1 MSRAS
6 PGGRLAFAA
15 AAAISAGLLFLHVWL
30 NVDPRLLYHRQGPL
44 FFTGWGFFREH
55 LGRPGG
61 LVDYASAL
69 LAQFHWLGWPG
80 AAVMAALALAIAVLM
95 RAILG
100 RLGRRWTWPALVPLA
115 LLAALANRFD
125 HPLATWVGLAAV
137 LAVTAAYVWA
147 PPRRAPARAALFMAL
162 AALTYYAAGAAM
174 FVFAIIAAVRELGSA
189 DVRRVSRH
197 GKSST
202 FGTPL
207 DDVQPVAVQ
216 SALRKEFTRR
226 GGQSAIGTVSRHG
239 ESSTRP
245 AAHQLAL
252 ARIAFASVCLAWA
265 AAVPYAAG
273 WFFEMPTR
281 EAYTCGLAFM
291 LAHDT
296 VTLVASIGLY
306 AVPVLAA
313 AAAAL
318 WPRRGEVPPARPWL
332 WRIVGAGAAAA
343 VLAGGA
349 VLALGSLDPAERSF
363 LRIDW
368 CTQEGRWADVLAEA
382 AARPQPGAF
391 VRQDVVLALFHS
403 GRLLDD
409 LFSYPLP
416 PQEAEPAPSLTAF
429 SRSTA
434 YARTCERMLE
444 FGRVGEAEHAAYE
457 ALETLGERPEILR
470 HIVLIDILKG
480 QPEAA
485 RPVLGLLEKTLW
497 HAAWARQ
504 CRARLAADPALGD
517 DDRVRRLR
525 ALLSSTDLAGDPT
538 PETTLVEPLRANPQ
552 NRMAAEY
559 LMVLYLT
566 ARRSEYVADNLL
578 RLRQAGMTELPRHVQ
593 EAVVH
598 VAWHRRDQPIRLY
611 GFSLAPALRE
621 GYPRFAA
628 RLEPYAKD
636 PAGAWN
642 ALRNDYG
649 STYWFYYTFGC
660 TPFGRQGPPPAREA
674 PK

>member
-1 MSRAS
+1 MVTSRAP

-61 LVDYASAL
+61 LVDYASSL

-80 AAVMAALALAIAVLM
+80 AAVMAALALAIAVLV

-100 RLGRRWTWPALVPLA
+100 RLGRRWTWPALAPLA
-115 LLAALANRFD
+115 LLAVLANRFD

-137 LAVTAAYVWA
+137 LAITTAYVWA
-147 PPRRAPARAALFMAL
+147 APRWAPARAALFMAL
-162 AALTYYAAGAAM
+162 AALTYYVAGAAM
-174 FVFAIIAAVRELGSA
+174 FVFAVIAAVGELRDKHA
-189 DVRRVSRH
+189 
-197 GKSST
+197 
-202 FGTPL
+202 
-207 DDVQPVAVQ
+207 VA
-216 SALRKEFTRR
+216 
-226 GGQSAIGTVSRHG
+226 RHG
-239 ESSTRP
+239 ESSTFGAPPNGWTRGVI
-245 AAHQLAL
+245 AL
-252 ARIAFASVCLAWA
+252 VYLAWA

-281 EAYTCGLAFM
+281 EACTCGLAFM

-296 VTLVASIGLY
+296 VAMVASIGLY

-313 AAAAL
+313 AVAAL
-318 WPRRGEVPPARPWL
+318 WPRREEVPPARPRL
-332 WRIVGAGAAAA
+332 WQIAGAGAAAA

-349 VLALGSLDPAERSF
+349 VLALGSLDPSERSF

-382 AARPQPGAF
+382 AARPQPGAL
-391 VRQDVVLALFHS
+391 VHQDVLLALFHS

-416 PQEAEPAPSLTAF
+416 PEEGKPAPSLAAF
-429 SRSTA
+429 GRSAA
-434 YARTCERMLE
+434 YARTCELMLE

-497 HAAWARQ
+497 HAGWARQ
-504 CRARLAADPALGD
+504 RRARLAADPALAD
-517 DDRVRRLR
+517 DDQVRRLR
-525 ALLSSTDLAGDPT
+525 GLLSSTDLVGDPN
-538 PETTLVEPLRANPQ
+538 PETALLESLRANPQ

-566 ARRSEYVADNLL
+566 ARRSDLVVDNLL
-578 RLRQAGMTELPRHVQ
+578 RLRQAGLTELPRHVQ
-593 EAVVH
+593 EAVVL

-611 GFSLAPALRE
+611 GFRLAPALRD

-636 PAGAWN
+636 RAGAWN
-642 ALRNDYG
+642 VLRNDYG
-649 STYWFYYTFGC
+649 STYWFYSTFGC
-660 TPFGRQGPPPAREA
+660 TPFGRQGPPPAPAREA

>member
-1 MSRAS
+1 MVTSRAS
-6 PGGRLAFAA
+6 PRGRLAFAA

-44 FFTGWGFFREH
+44 FFTGWSFFREH

-100 RLGRRWTWPALVPLA
+100 RLGGRWTWPALVPLA

-137 LAVTAAYVWA
+137 LAITTAYVWA
-147 PPRRAPARAALFMAL
+147 APRGAPARATLFMAL
-162 AALTYYAAGAAM
+162 AALAYYAAGATM
-174 FVFAIIAAVRELGSA
+174 FVFAIIAAVGE
-189 DVRRVSRH
+189 RRDKLAVA
-197 GKSST
+197 
-202 FGTPL
+202 FGAAPNG
-207 DDVQPVAVQ
+207 
-216 SALRKEFTRR
+216 RTR
-226 GGQSAIGTVSRHG
+226 GVI
-239 ESSTRP
+239 
-245 AAHQLAL
+245 
-252 ARIAFASVCLAWA
+252 ASVCLAWA

-296 VTLVASIGLY
+296 VAMVASIGLY
-306 AVPVLAA
+306 AVPILAA
-313 AAAAL
+313 AVAAL
-318 WPRRGEVPPARPWL
+318 WPRRGEAPPARPWL
-332 WRIVGAGAAAA
+332 WRIAGAGTAAA

-349 VLALGSLDPAERSF
+349 ALALGSFDPAERSF
-363 LRIDW
+363 LHIDW

-382 AARPQPGAF
+382 AARPQAGTL
-391 VRQDVVLALFHS
+391 VHQDVVLALFHS
-403 GRLLDD
+403 GRLLDN

-416 PQEAEPAPSLTAF
+416 PEEAKPAPSLAAF

-470 HIVLIDILKG
+470 HIVLIDILKR

-497 HAAWARQ
+497 HAGWARQ

-525 ALLSSTDLAGDPT
+525 GLLSSTDLAGDLN
-538 PETTLVEPLRANPQ
+538 PETALVEPLRANPQ

-566 ARRSEYVADNLL
+566 ARRSDLVVDNLL
-578 RLRQAGMTELPRHVQ
+578 RLRQAGLTELPRHVQ
-593 EAVVH
+593 EAVVLY
-598 VAWHRRDQPIRLY
+598 AWHRRDQPIRLY
-611 GFSLAPALRE
+611 GFTLAPALRD
-621 GYPRFAA
+621 GYPRFVA

-636 PAGAWN
+636 RAGAWN

-660 TPFGRQGPPPAREA
+660 TPFGRQGPPPAPAREA

>member
-1 MSRAS
+1 MVTSRAS
-6 PGGRLAFAA
+6 PGGRLTFAA
-15 AAAISAGLLFLHVWL
+15 AAAISGGLLFLHVWL

-44 FFTGWGFFREH
+44 FFTGWSFFREH

-137 LAVTAAYVWA
+137 LAITTAYVWA
-147 PPRRAPARAALFMAL
+147 APRRAPARAALFMAL
-162 AALTYYAAGAAM
+162 AALAYYAAGAAM
-174 FVFAIIAAVRELGSA
+174 FVFAIVAAVGE
-189 DVRRVSRH
+189 RRQKHAVARH
-197 GKSST
+197 GESST
-202 FGTPL
+202 FGSPL
-207 DDVQPVAVQ
+207 DDAQPVAVQ
-216 SALRKEFTRR
+216 SAIRNP
-226 GGQSAIGTVSRHG
+226 QSAIGAVSRHG

-245 AAHQLAL
+245 AAHQSAL

-281 EAYTCGLAFM
+281 EACTCGLPFM

-296 VTLVASIGLY
+296 VAMVASIGLY
-306 AVPVLAA
+306 AVPILAA

-318 WPRRGEVPPARPWL
+318 WPRREEAPPARPWRR
-332 WRIVGAGAAAA
+332 RIAGAGAAAA

-382 AARPQPGAF
+382 AARPQAGAF

-416 PQEAEPAPSLTAF
+416 PEEGKPAPSLAAF
-429 SRSTA
+429 SRSAA
-434 YARTCERMLE
+434 YARTCELMLE

-470 HIVLIDILKG
+470 HIVLIDILKR

-497 HAAWARQ
+497 HAGWARR

-525 ALLSSTDLAGDPT
+525 PLLSSTDLVGDLS
-538 PETTLVEPLRANPQ
+538 PETALVEPLRANPQ

-566 ARRSEYVADNLL
+566 ARRSDLVVDNLR
-578 RLRQAGMTELPRHVQ
+578 RLRQGGVTELPRHVQ
-593 EAVVH
+593 EAVVLY
-598 VAWHRRDQPIRLY
+598 AWHRRDQPTRLY
-611 GFSLAPALRE
+611 GFSLAPALRDA
-621 GYPRFAA
+621 YPRFVA

-636 PAGAWN
+636 RAGAWN
-642 ALRNDYG
+642 ALRDDYG

-660 TPFGRQGPPPAREA
+660 TPFGRQGPPPAPAGEA
-674 PK
+674 PP

>member
-1 MSRAS
+1 MVTSRAS
-6 PGGRLAFAA
+6 ARGRLAFAA

-55 LGRPGG
+55 LSRPGG

-69 LAQFHWLGWPG
+69 LAQFHWFGWPG
-80 AAVMAALALAIAVLM
+80 AAVMATLAIAIAVLV

-137 LAVTAAYVWA
+137 LAITTAYVWA
-147 PPRRAPARAALFMAL
+147 APRWAPARAALFMAL
-162 AALTYYAAGAAM
+162 AALAYYAAGATM
-174 FVFAIIAAVRELGSA
+174 FVFAISAAVGEL
-189 DVRRVSRH
+189 RVKH
-197 GKSST
+197 A
-202 FGTPL
+202 
-207 DDVQPVAVQ
+207 VA
-216 SALRKEFTRR
+216 
-226 GGQSAIGTVSRHG
+226 RHG
-239 ESSTRP
+239 ESSTFGSPLNGWTRGVI
-245 AAHQLAL
+245 AL
-252 ARIAFASVCLAWA
+252 VCLAWA
-265 AAVPYAAG
+265 AAAPYAAG

-291 LAHDT
+291 LAHDA
-296 VTLVASIGLY
+296 VALVASIGLY

-318 WPRRGEVPPARPWL
+318 WPRHEDVPPARPWL
-332 WRIVGAGAAAA
+332 WRIAGAGAAAA

-349 VLALGSLDPAERSF
+349 ILALGSLDPAERSF

-368 CTQEGRWADVLAEA
+368 CTQEGRWADVLAET

-391 VRQDVVLALFHS
+391 VHQDVVLALFHS

-416 PQEAEPAPSLTAF
+416 PQEGEPAPSLAAF
-429 SRSTA
+429 SRSTG

-470 HIVLIDILKG
+470 NIVLIDILKG

-497 HAAWARQ
+497 HAGWARR
-504 CRARLAADPALGD
+504 CRARLAADPALAD
-517 DDRVRRLR
+517 DDQVRRIR
-525 ALLSSTDLAGDPT
+525 GLLSSTDLVGDPN
-538 PETTLVEPLRANPQ
+538 PETALLQPLRANPQ

-566 ARRSEYVADNLL
+566 ARRSDLVVDNLL
-578 RLRQAGMTELPRHVQ
+578 RLRQAGLTELPRHVQ

-598 VAWHRRDQPIRLY
+598 FAWHRRDQPTRLY
-611 GFSLAPALRE
+611 GFSLAPALRDA
-621 GYPRFAA
+621 YPRFVA

-636 PAGAWN
+636 RAGAWN

-649 STYWFYYTFGC
+649 STYWFYSTFGC
-660 TPFGRQGPPPAREA
+660 TPFGRQGPPSAPAGEA